1 MTSSFLASTLHVWW
15 IIRFSESTIFQ
26 FRKFSLEDV
35 LLMTKVSLSLSTTGA
50 TPCSETNTTTLRI
63 CIWGATTL
71 ERQHWWKS
79 GTSIIRTLKL
89 FLFSTN
95 LFDLKDLL
103 RISNQ
108 TLPNCAT
115 LSIIYLNKIWCV
127 FLAFVNSRPCV
138 MFLPLSDCLF
148 ASLNEK
154 ERYTVNSL

>member
-1 MTSSFLASTLHVWW
+1 MTSSFFGFNVACMVGNKVFW
-15 IIRFSESTIFQ
+15 IHYIPI
-26 FRKFSLEDV
+26 RKFSLEDV

-115 LSIIYLNKIWCV
+115 LSIIYLNTIWYFFGICKFSSVSYVFYRCLTV
-127 FLAFVNSRPCV
+127 FLLA
-138 MFLPLSDCLF
+138 
-148 ASLNEK
+148 
-154 ERYTVNSL
+154 